1 MRRTLQLFIIFEPNN
16 LLILQEHNSA
26 KCLKNFLMEQLILK
40 IKQPEKLPFIK
51 EMLAAFEYI
60 EIQEPAK
67 NTKAVNKK
75 HPVLKSLE
83 QGLKEV
89 ELIKQ
94 GKLKATPLKEFLDE
108 L

>member
-1 MRRTLQLFIIFEPNN
+1 
-16 LLILQEHNSA
+16 
-26 KCLKNFLMEQLILK
+26 MEQLILT

-51 EMLAAFEYI
+51 EMLAAFDEYI
-60 EIQEPAK
+60 EIQEPPK
-67 NTKAVNKK
+67 KKKAASKQ

-89 ELIKQ
+89 KLIKQ

>member
-1 MRRTLQLFIIFEPNN
+1 
-16 LLILQEHNSA
+16 
-26 KCLKNFLMEQLILK
+26 MEQLILK

-51 EMLAAFEYI
+51 EMLSAFDDYI
-60 EIQEPAK
+60 EIQEPVKKIKTTAK
-67 NTKAVNKK
+67 Q

>member
-1 MRRTLQLFIIFEPNN
+1 
-16 LLILQEHNSA
+16 
-26 KCLKNFLMEQLILK
+26 MEQLILK
-40 IKQPEKLPFIK
+40 VKQPQKLPFIK
-51 EMLAAFEYI
+51 EMLAAFDDYV
-60 EIQEPAK
+60 EIQEPVKK
-67 NTKAVNKK
+67 NKAASKQ
-75 HPVLKSLE
+75 HPVLKSLQ

>member
-1 MRRTLQLFIIFEPNN
+1 
-16 LLILQEHNSA
+16 
-26 KCLKNFLMEQLILK
+26 MEQLILK
-40 IKQPEKLPFIK
+40 VKQPQKLPFIK
-51 EMLAAFEYI
+51 EMLDAFDDYV

-67 NTKAVNKK
+67 KK
-75 HPVLKSLE
+75 KTAAKQHPVLKSLQ

-94 GKLKATPLKEFLDE
+94 GKLIPTPLKEFLDE

>member
-1 MRRTLQLFIIFEPNN
+1 
-16 LLILQEHNSA
+16 
-26 KCLKNFLMEQLILK
+26 MEQLILK

-51 EMLAAFEYI
+51 EMLAAFDDYV

-67 NTKAVNKK
+67 KKKAASKE
-75 HPVLKSLE
+75 HPVLKSLK

-94 GKLKATPLKEFLDE
+94 GKLIATPIKELLDE